1 MSSEVKSDAMEV
13 ISFQAPDHIRRIS
26 DQTDVAVSAPALTT
40 PHPEYTVRREVL
52 YVEAEG
58 RCRRRNE
65 INLLGMG
72 GRRLLGKVVNIQEND
87 KGDEKGEGKEMKGSG
102 VKVGGLAGDWMGERP
117 GTSRM

>member
-1 MSSEVKSDAMEV
+1 
-13 ISFQAPDHIRRIS
+13 
-26 DQTDVAVSAPALTT
+26 
-40 PHPEYTVRREVL
+40 L
-52 YVEAEG
+52 YVEPEG

-72 GRRLLGKVVNIQEND
+72 GRRLLGKVVNIQENE